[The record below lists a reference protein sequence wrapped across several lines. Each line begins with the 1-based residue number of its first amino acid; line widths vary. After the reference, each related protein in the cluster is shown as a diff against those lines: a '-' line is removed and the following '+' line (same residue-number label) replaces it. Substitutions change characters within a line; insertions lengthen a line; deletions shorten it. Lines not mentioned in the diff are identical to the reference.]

1 MSDQSQGPGW
11 WQASDGKWY
20 PPEQAPG
27 YQAPAGAPTPGGGL
41 DIGAALTYGWNKFVQ
56 YIGQVIVIV
65 LIIFAVQIVFN
76 IISRVIQGS
85 INSVI
90 LGLAISFV
98 FIAVGF
104 IISAVLQLGL
114 IRMGLMIT
122 NGQTPEPGT
131 VFKFDNVGP
140 FIVASILQ
148 GLLVFVGLFAC
159 CIGALV
165 VALFTLFYG
174 YYIVDRNAQ
183 PVDSLTSSFN
193 LVKDNLGTVLVFAI
207 VVVVINLLTC
217 GLGAGVTQI
226 ATAYA
231 YRQLNGQPVA
241 P

>member
-1 MSDQSQGPGW
+1 VSDQSQGPGW

-27 YQAPAGAPTPGGGL
+27 AQPAAGGGAPGSL
-41 DIGAALTYGWNKFVQ
+41 DVGEALSYGWNKFVQ

-65 LIIFAVQIVFN
+65 LIIFVVQLVFSG
-76 IISRVIQGS
+76 ISQVLQR
-85 INSVI
+85 SVSGFFV
-90 LGLAISFV
+90 GLVLAGIFFAAGV
-98 FIAVGF
+98 

-131 VFKFDNVGP
+131 VFKFDNIGP
-140 FIVASILQ
+140 YIVASILY
-148 GLLVFVGLFAC
+148 GLLFFVGFLFC
-159 CIGALV
+159 CVGALV
-165 VALFTLFYG
+165 VGLFLLFYG
-174 YYIVDRNAQ
+174 YYIVDKESA

-193 LVKDNLGTVLVFAI
+193 LVKDNLGAVVVFAI
-207 VVVVINLLTC
+207 LVVIINAVTC

-231 YRQLNGQPVA
+231 YRRLNGQPVA
-241 P
+241 A